1 MLNITIPKREFYD
14 ETNEEF
20 ITLKEQKLQMEH
32 SLISLSKWESKWH
45 KPFLDDR
52 VDKTRDETMDYFKC
66 MTLTQNVDPL
76 VFITMPEDCVNQI
89 NAYIENDMTATW
101 FNENNQPK
109 SREIQTSEILYYY
122 MIKLGIPFECQKWH
136 LNRLITLIRVCSLRD
151 NPQKMSK
158 EETLRTNRELNEAR
172 KKQHNTKG

>member
-1 MLNITIPKREFYD
+1 MLNITIPEREFYD

-52 VDKTRDETMDYFKC
+52 TSKTREESMDYFKC

-76 VFITMPEDCVNQI
+76 TFATMPSECVDQI
-89 NAYIENDMTATW
+89 NAYIENQMTATW
-101 FNENNQPK
+101 FNENNQSK

-158 EETLRTNRELNEAR
+158 EETMRTNRELNEAR